1 MDEDIRQEDYERLAR
16 IRFEVRQ
23 FLRFSEDAALQAGL
37 TAQQYQAL
45 LALRAAPDRTLRVGR
60 FAEELLL
67 KPHSATGLI
76 DRLAALGHV
85 TRTTASADRR
95 QVQVTL
101 TGHAETLL
109 RSLAKAHRAELR
121 RLRPLLV
128 ELVERL

>member
-1 MDEDIRQEDYERLAR
+1 MDDDIRQEDYERLAR
-16 IRFEVRQ
+16 IRFEVRH
-23 FLRFSEDAALQAGL
+23 FLRFSEGAALEAGL

-45 LALRAAPDRTLRVGR
+45 LALRAAPSRMLRVGQ

-76 DRLAALGHV
+76 NRLAALGHV
-85 TRTTASADRR
+85 TRTAASGDRR

-101 TGHAETLL
+101 TARAETLL

-121 RLRPLLV
+121 RLGPLLV